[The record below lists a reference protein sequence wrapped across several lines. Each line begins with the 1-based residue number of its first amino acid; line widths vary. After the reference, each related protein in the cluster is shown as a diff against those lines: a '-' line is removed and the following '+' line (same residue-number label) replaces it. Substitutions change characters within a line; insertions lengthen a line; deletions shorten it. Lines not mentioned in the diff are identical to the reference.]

1 MKKKLTKLAVTC
13 RELAESYR
21 KFNEEVYLS
30 FSGVQRKGVVFCN
43 LMLSLYITAVAVLL
57 GFSINGKDAVL
68 HGPVLFLLVYQAL
81 KFFLVRHGDLCIS
94 CSKERGKLSPKLFA
108 VTSSIVFAVF
118 ILNLFAHYPGGI
130 SPDNIDQWNQVRD
143 GNFHNW
149 HPAIHTMMIWLVTRV
164 LPVYSFF
171 IGFQILAFSMVSG
184 YMAATLA
191 AWGVKKLWI
200 AIFLVTIVATP
211 STRGILLYAWKD
223 TALTILLL
231 CLAVYMINIV
241 LSDGKWLLRWYN
253 VGALAI
259 IGALTIVRH
268 NGFFFTLPLGILII
282 VCYGKVTR
290 NAIFAV
296 ALSVLMVLS
305 ITRVLY
311 PLVGVTHSQ
320 TQVHVESVGLPM
332 TILSGVMA
340 RYPERLDEQT
350 RKFLSGM
357 ATDEEWRATFVRGN
371 YNSVKWAFGT
381 SRFLA
386 EIPPQELLLMTLRT
400 IRNAPTISLMEVI
413 ALTRMVWNP
422 LDWHYNVGRDV
433 EPRATGI
440 VYSEHEIELLQPI
453 INISR
458 IMYGLINIAIGL
470 LIPGYI
476 LTSIGLHM
484 LLLLLAGVYSVN
496 RNLGAK
502 ALVLFIPS
510 VAYNLGTMLLLSGPD
525 YRFFHFNTV
534 ITLPLIVAL
543 LARNVGSTK
552 QNDHE
557 C

>member
-1 MKKKLTKLAVTC
+1 MKKTLTDFAESC
-13 RELAESYR
+13 RGFLESYR
-21 KFNEEVYLS
+21 KFNEKVYAP
-30 FSGVQRKGVVFCN
+30 FTCRQRRGVVFCN
-43 LMLSLYITAVAVLL
+43 VMLSLYITMVIILHSLAGLQAILSVPLLFCAVYQA
-57 GFSINGKDAVL
+57 FK
-68 HGPVLFLLVYQAL
+68 LFLL
-81 KFFLVRHGDLCIS
+81 KHGELYIFRA
-94 CSKERGKLSPKLFA
+94 KERGKLSLKIFA
-108 VTSSIVFAVF
+108 IASSAVFAIF
-118 ILNLFAHYPGGI
+118 ILNLFANYPGGI
-130 SPDNIDQWNQVRD
+130 SWDNVVQWNQVRE
-143 GNFHNW
+143 GIFHNW

-184 YMAATLA
+184 YIAATLA

-200 AIFLVTIVATP
+200 AIFLVTIIATP
-211 STRGILLYAWKD
+211 STRGILLHAWKD

-241 LSDGKWLLRWYN
+241 LSDGKWLLKWYN

-259 IGALTIVRH
+259 IGALAIVRH

-282 VCYGKVTR
+282 VCYGKTTR

-296 ALSVLMVLS
+296 AVSVLMVLS

-350 RKFLSGM
+350 REFLSGM

-381 SRFLA
+381 SRFVA
-386 EIPPQELLLMTLRT
+386 EIPPQELILMTLRT
-400 IRNAPTISLMEVI
+400 IRNAPRVSLAEVI

-422 LDWHYNVGRDV
+422 LDWRYNVGRGVD
-433 EPRATGI
+433 PRATGV

-458 IMYGLINIAIGL
+458 ILYGLINIAIGL

-496 RNLGAK
+496 RNLGTK

-543 LARNVGSTK
+543 LARDVGSTK